1 MQACARTK
9 LQYDVPELD
18 EAVELVA
25 YDDSWPDLY
34 DRERFRIALA
44 FGVVPKSGLIQ
55 HIGSTAVPGLVS
67 KPVIDLMIGSGAWPP
82 PDALARGVCALGYE
96 NLGDA
101 GVPKRIYLRLRGPLK
116 FNVHIVRRGGTHWTN
131 NIALRDYL
139 RENAAARETYAAAKV
154 AALNIGRGRLLA
166 YSEAK
171 SSVIG
176 ELIAAARRQV

>member
-1 MQACARTK
+1 MS
-9 LQYDVPELD
+9 ELD
-18 EAVELVA
+18 EAVELVPYVDA
-25 YDDSWPDLY
+25 WPEQY

-44 FGVVPKSGLIQ
+44 FGVIPKSGLIQ
-55 HIGSTAVPGLVS
+55 HIGSTAVPGLTA
-67 KPVIDLMIGSGAWPP
+67 KPVIDLMLGSSKWPP
-82 PDALARGVCALGYE
+82 PNALIRGVCALGYE

-101 GVPKRIYLRLRGPLK
+101 GVPKRVYLRLRGPVN

-139 RENAAARETYAAAKV
+139 RDNAAARETYAAAKV

-171 SSVIG
+171 NSVIA
-176 ELIAAARRQV
+176 ELIAAARKHV

>member
-1 MQACARTK
+1 MSE
-9 LQYDVPELD
+9 PD
-18 EAVELVA
+18 EAVELVP
-25 YDDSWPDLY
+25 YDDAWPELY
-34 DRERFRIALA
+34 DKERFRIALA
-44 FGVVPKSGLIQ
+44 FGVIPKSGLIQ
-55 HIGSTAVPGLVS
+55 HIGSTAVPGLTS
-67 KPVIDLMIGSGAWPP
+67 KPVIDLMLGSSKWPP
-82 PDALARGVCALGYE
+82 PNALIRGVCALGYE

-101 GVPKRIYLRLRGPLK
+101 GVPKRVYLRLRGPVN

-171 SSVIG
+171 NSVIA
-176 ELIAAARRQV
+176 ELIAAARQRL

>member
-1 MQACARTK
+1 
-9 LQYDVPELD
+9 VSEPD
-18 EAVELVA
+18 EAVELVP
-25 YDDSWPDLY
+25 YDDAWPELY
-34 DRERFRIALA
+34 DKERFRIALA
-44 FGVVPKSGLIQ
+44 FGVIPKSGLIQ
-55 HIGSTAVPGLVS
+55 HIGSTAVPGLTS
-67 KPVIDLMIGSGAWPP
+67 KPVIDLMLGSSKWPP
-82 PDALARGVCALGYE
+82 PNALIRGVCALGYE

-101 GVPKRIYLRLRGPLK
+101 GVPKRVYLRLRGPVN

-171 SSVIG
+171 NSVIA
-176 ELIAAARRQV
+176 ELIAAARQRL

>member
-1 MQACARTK
+1 M
-9 LQYDVPELD
+9 
-18 EAVELVA
+18 
-25 YDDSWPDLY
+25 
-34 DRERFRIALA
+34 
-44 FGVVPKSGLIQ
+44 
-55 HIGSTAVPGLVS
+55 
-67 KPVIDLMIGSGAWPP
+67 
-82 PDALARGVCALGYE
+82 
-96 NLGDA
+96 
-101 GVPKRIYLRLRGPLK
+101 
-116 FNVHIVRRGGTHWTN
+116 HIVRRGGTHWTN

>member
-1 MQACARTK
+1 
-9 LQYDVPELD
+9 VSELD
-18 EAVELVA
+18 EAVELVPYVDA
-25 YDDSWPDLY
+25 WPEQY

-44 FGVVPKSGLIQ
+44 FGVIPKSGLIQ
-55 HIGSTAVPGLVS
+55 HIGSTAVPGLTA
-67 KPVIDLMIGSGAWPP
+67 KPVIDLMLGSSKWPP
-82 PDALARGVCALGYE
+82 PNALIRGVCALGYE

-101 GVPKRIYLRLRGPLK
+101 GVPKRVYLRLRGPVN

-139 RENAAARETYAAAKV
+139 RDNAAARETYAAAKV

-171 SSVIG
+171 NSVIA
-176 ELIAAARRQV
+176 ELIAAARKHV